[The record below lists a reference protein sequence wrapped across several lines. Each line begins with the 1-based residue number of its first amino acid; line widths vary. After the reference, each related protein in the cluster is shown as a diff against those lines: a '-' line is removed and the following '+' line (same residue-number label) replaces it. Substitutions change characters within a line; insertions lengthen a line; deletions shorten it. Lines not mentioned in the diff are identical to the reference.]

1 MEIFRHLLL
10 QLACT
15 VGVIVVFGFLIAL
28 CRRTFLKNTGYT
40 GYRVLLVA
48 GAVGTPIHELSHA
61 LMCIIFGHRI
71 LEMKLYE
78 PGNPNGTLGYV
89 NHAYNPKNIYHI
101 IGNFFIGIAP
111 ILGGSG
117 VLLLL
122 MNWLVPSVSVAF
134 SSVASGFDVTNFGGY
149 FGVFGGVLGAIFSPA
164 NFGNARWW
172 VFIVLALMVASHM
185 ELSGADLK
193 GGYMGLVTMVIL
205 FLLMDVV
212 LGLFAPAALNVVTG
226 GLMRFSGYIASF
238 LIISAV
244 FSLLL
249 LLITPLIKAIEDKRA

>member
-10 QLACT
+10 QLAFT
-15 VGVIVVFGFLIAL
+15 IGVIVVFGLLIAL

-40 GYRVLLVA
+40 GYKVLLVA

-61 LMCIIFGHRI
+61 LMCLIFGHRI
-71 LEMKLYE
+71 VEMKLYQ
-78 PGNPNGTLGYV
+78 PGNPEGTLGYV

-122 MNWLVPSVSVAF
+122 MGWLVPSVHTAF
-134 SSVASGFDVTNFGGY
+134 SAVASSFDVTNIGSY
-149 FGVFGGVLGAIFSPA
+149 FGVFGGVLGAIFSPS
-164 NFGNARWW
+164 NFVDVRWW

-193 GGYMGLVTMVIL
+193 GSYMGLITIVLI
-205 FLLMDVV
+205 FLAMDVA
-212 LGLFAPAALNVVTG
+212 LYFIAPEALNAVTG
-226 GLMRFSGYIASF
+226 GLMKFSGYIVSF

-249 LLITPLIKAIEDKRA
+249 LLITPLIKAIEDKKA